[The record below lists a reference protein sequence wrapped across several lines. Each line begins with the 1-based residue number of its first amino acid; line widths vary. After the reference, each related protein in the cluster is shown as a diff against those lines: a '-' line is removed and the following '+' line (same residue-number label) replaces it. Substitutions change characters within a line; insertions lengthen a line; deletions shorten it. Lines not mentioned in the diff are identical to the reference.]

1 MSLSLPSTY
10 VKIKWHV
17 VNHVALIFSLRYV
30 HNAVIKKPG
39 ILKYKSQVRNWLN
52 KDYTHFIIMMISVIY
67 QLGNT
72 QAKLRIFKHCASVN
86 NYSFDHWSALYYIL
100 RQILFQSATRIEEW
114 HESVWDRNTQH
125 TCICIRF
132 AGCDANVHVQML
144 VVNLVIKWHNFK
156 WFLPLL

>member
-72 QAKLRIFKHCASVN
+72 QAKLRVIFEHCASVDN
-86 NYSFDHWSALYYIL
+86 DYSFKHWSASYYIL
-100 RQILFQSATRIEEW
+100 RQILFQSATRRMIW
-114 HESVWDRNTQH
+114 GSVRPCTH
-125 TCICIRF
+125 IY
-132 AGCDANVHVQML
+132 
-144 VVNLVIKWHNFK
+144 
-156 WFLPLL
+156 FLPAVTLKYMYKC

>member
-10 VKIKWHV
+10 MKIKWH

-39 ILKYKSQVRNWLN
+39 IFKYKSQVRNWLN

-72 QAKLRIFKHCASVN
+72 QAKLRVIFKHCASVNN

-100 RQILFQSATRIEEW
+100 RQILFQNATRRMIW
-114 HESVWDRNTQH
+114 GSVRPR
-125 TCICIRF
+125 I
-132 AGCDANVHVQML
+132 HVY
-144 VVNLVIKWHNFK
+144 
-156 WFLPLL
+156 FLPAVTVKYMYKC